1 MIIVETNNMNE
12 FFKQSQDWSPLNK
25 EQLTKLKRKAYDN
38 ARLGNG
44 GGKLVTSLR
53 KEGLS
58 EEEIGIRVG
67 RKQFDLTDEMIQE
80 VWCKQGGRCDDFK
93 VLIDAD
99 ELFVTR
105 SMFAPSIDRIDN
117 ELGYIEGNIRI
128 TLVWA
133 NVGRGEMDIDDWK
146 ERIKEIKLSA

>member
-1 MIIVETNNMNE
+1 MNK
-12 FFKQSQDWSPLNK
+12 FFEQSQDWNPLTK

-67 RKQFDLTDEMIQE
+67 RKDFDLTNEIIQE
-80 VWCKQGGRCDDFK
+80 VWCGQGGRCDDFN
-93 VLIDAD
+93 VLINAD
-99 ELFVTR
+99 ELFITR

-117 ELGYIEGNIRI
+117 ELGYIRGNIRI
-128 TLVWA
+128 TLVFA
-133 NVGRGEMDIDDWK
+133 NVGRSEMDITLWK
-146 ERIKEIKLSA
+146 EKIKELKVTT

>member
-1 MIIVETNNMNE
+1 MNRFFQET
-12 FFKQSQDWSPLNK
+12 QDWQPLTK
-25 EQLTKLKRKAYDN
+25 EQLSKLKRKAYDN

-53 KEGLS
+53 KEGKT
-58 EEEIGIRVG
+58 EEEIGIIVG
-67 RKQFDLTDEMIQE
+67 RKDFYLTDGMIQE
-80 VWCKQGGRCDDFK
+80 VWCNQKGRCDDFN

-117 ELGYIEGNIRI
+117 KLGYIDGNIRI

-133 NVGRGEMDIDDWK
+133 NVGRGEMDITTWK
-146 ERIKEIKLSA
+146 EKQKEIFSVK

>member
-1 MIIVETNNMNE
+1 MNK
-12 FFKQSQDWSPLNK
+12 FFEQSQDWNPLTK

-67 RKQFDLTDEMIQE
+67 RKDFDLTNEIIQE
-80 VWCKQGGRCDDFK
+80 VWCGQGGRCDDFN
-93 VLIDAD
+93 VLINAD
-99 ELFVTR
+99 ELFITR

-117 ELGYIEGNIRI
+117 ELGYIGGNIRI
-128 TLVWA
+128 TLVFA
-133 NVGRGEMDIDDWK
+133 NVGRSEMDITLWK
-146 ERIKEIKLSA
+146 EKIKELKVTA

>member
-1 MIIVETNNMNE
+1 MNK
-12 FFKQSQDWSPLNK
+12 FFEQSQDWSPLTK

-44 GGKLVTSLR
+44 GGNLVTSLR
-53 KEGLS
+53 QQGLS

-67 RKQFDLTDEMIQE
+67 RKEFDLTDEMIQE
-80 VWCKQGGRCDDFK
+80 VWCNQRGRCDDLK

-117 ELGYIEGNIRI
+117 RFGYIEGNIRI
-128 TLVWA
+128 TLVWT
-133 NVGRGEMDIDDWK
+133 NVGRGEMDIDVWK
-146 ERIKEIKLSA
+146 EKIKEIKLVA